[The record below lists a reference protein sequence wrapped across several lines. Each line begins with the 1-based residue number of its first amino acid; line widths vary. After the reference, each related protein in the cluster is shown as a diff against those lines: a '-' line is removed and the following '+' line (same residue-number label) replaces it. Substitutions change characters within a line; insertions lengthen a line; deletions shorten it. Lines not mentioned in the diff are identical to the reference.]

1 MLRGNHH
8 PLCTD
13 VHKFRYA
20 RTAMTSTLISRPP
33 VSAAARHA
41 RIAVALFFL
50 TNGAL
55 FANLLPRYPEIKAAL
70 DLTNTEFGLAVAA
83 YPVGSLIAGLAA
95 AALIRRFRSSRVA
108 LAGTVLISGGV
119 LLAGLAPSWALLAGA
134 LLMVGAADAIVDVA
148 QNSHGLRVQR
158 LFGRSILNSFHAI
171 WSVGAV
177 VGGLLAGGAAALFLP
192 LGVHLTIS
200 GAVFILV
207 GIVAYRLALPGAEP
221 AEVGADAVGADVQN
235 DADGQSDADVQNDG
249 GATSATAAPQRA
261 STPVAVPG
269 RSTKFLLMGSLVLVA
284 ICGIV
289 FEDAG
294 NSWSALYLA
303 NSLHAPAAIAAFGF
317 VALVGAQFIGRIVG
331 DRLVDRFGQR
341 TIARAGGA
349 LAAVGMGT
357 ALAFPSVPLTI
368 VGFAL
373 VGLGSATLVPAAMHA
388 ADELPGFRPGSGI
401 TIVSWLMRL
410 GFLLSPLIVGMIA
423 DASSLRFGL
432 LIVPVA
438 GVLVVVFSAVLSGRP
453 PRAGDADEAASPR

>member
-1 MLRGNHH
+1 
-8 PLCTD
+8 
-13 VHKFRYA
+13 
-20 RTAMTSTLISRPP
+20 MTTTLIPRPP
-33 VSAAARHA
+33 VSVEARHA

-70 DLTNTEFGLAVAA
+70 ELTNTEFGIAVAA
-83 YPVGSLIAGLAA
+83 YPVGSLLAGLAA
-95 AALIRRFRSSRVA
+95 AGLIRRFRSSRVA
-108 LAGTVLISGGV
+108 LAGTIIISCGV
-119 LLAGLAPSWALLAGA
+119 LLAGLAPSWALLAGS
-134 LLMVGAADAIVDVA
+134 LLLVGGADAIVDVA

-158 LFGRSILNSFHAI
+158 LFGRSILNSFHAT

-177 VGGLLAGGAAALFLP
+177 VGGLMAGGAAALFLP

-200 GAVFILV
+200 AAVFIVTGL
-207 GIVAYRLALPGAEP
+207 VAYRLSLPGAEP
-221 AEVGADAVGADVQN
+221 AEGAGSANVAETANGAESTVDAEEGA
-235 DADGQSDADVQNDG
+235 AE
-249 GATSATAAPQRA
+249 TSKAGSAARA
-261 STPVAVPG
+261 IAPVALPARG
-269 RSTKFLLMGSLVLVA
+269 AKFLVMGALVLVA

-303 NSLHAPAAIAAFGF
+303 NSLGSPAAIAAFGF
-317 VALVGAQFIGRIVG
+317 VALVGAQFFGRIAG

-341 TIARAGGA
+341 AIARIGGA
-349 LAAVGMGT
+349 IAAIGMGA

-388 ADELPGFRPGSGI
+388 ADELPGFRTGTGI

-410 GFLLSPLIVGMIA
+410 GFLISPLVVGMIA

-438 GVLVVVFSAVLSGRP
+438 GVLVVLFSAVLSGRSKQP
-453 PRAGDADEAASPR
+453 A

>member
-1 MLRGNHH
+1 
-8 PLCTD
+8 
-13 VHKFRYA
+13 
-20 RTAMTSTLISRPP
+20 MTTTLIPRPP
-33 VSAAARHA
+33 VSVEARHA

-70 DLTNTEFGLAVAA
+70 DLTNTEFGIAVAA
-83 YPVGSLIAGLAA
+83 YPVGSLLAGLAA

-108 LAGTVLISGGV
+108 LAGTIIISCGV

-134 LLMVGAADAIVDVA
+134 LLLVGGADAIVDVA

-177 VGGLLAGGAAALFLP
+177 VGGLMAGGAAALFLP

-200 GAVFILV
+200 AAVFV
-207 GIVAYRLALPGAEP
+207 VTGIVAYRLALPGAEP
-221 AEVGADAVGADVQN
+221 AEVVAGTMDDA
-235 DADGQSDADVQNDG
+235 
-249 GATSATAAPQRA
+249 ATPSPKVE
-261 STPVAVPG
+261 PAVLPG
-269 RSTKFLLMGSLVLVA
+269 RSAKFVLMGALVLVA
-284 ICGIV
+284 VCGIM

-303 NSLHAPAAIAAFGF
+303 NSLGAPAAIAAFGF
-317 VALVGAQFIGRIVG
+317 VALVGAQFVGRIAG

-341 TIARAGGA
+341 SIARIGGA
-349 LAAVGMGT
+349 LAALGMGT

-368 VGFAL
+368 AGFAL

-388 ADELPGFRPGSGI
+388 ADELPGFRAGTGI

-410 GFLLSPLIVGMIA
+410 GFLISPLVVGMIA
-423 DASSLRFGL
+423 DAASLRAGL
-432 LIVPVA
+432 LVVPVA
-438 GVLVVVFSAVLSGRP
+438 GVLVVLFSAVLSGRP
-453 PRAGDADEAASPR
+453 PREVDAGEAASPH

>member
-1 MLRGNHH
+1 
-8 PLCTD
+8 
-13 VHKFRYA
+13 
-20 RTAMTSTLISRPP
+20 MTNTLIPRPP
-33 VSAAARHA
+33 VSVEARHA

-70 DLTNTEFGLAVAA
+70 DLTNTEFGIAVAA
-83 YPVGSLIAGLAA
+83 YPVGSLLAGLAA

-108 LAGTVLISGGV
+108 LAGTIIISCGV

-134 LLMVGAADAIVDVA
+134 LLLVGGADAIVDVA

-177 VGGLLAGGAAALFLP
+177 VGGLMAGGAAALFLP
-192 LGVHLTIS
+192 LGVHLPIS
-200 GAVFILV
+200 AAVFIV
-207 GIVAYRLALPGAEP
+207 TGIVAYRLALPGAEP
-221 AEVGADAVGADVQN
+221 AEVVAGTMDDA
-235 DADGQSDADVQNDG
+235 
-249 GATSATAAPQRA
+249 ATPSPKDE
-261 STPVAVPG
+261 PAVLPG
-269 RSTKFLLMGSLVLVA
+269 RSAKFVLMGALVLVA
-284 ICGIV
+284 VCGIM

-303 NSLHAPAAIAAFGF
+303 NSLGAPAAIAAFGF
-317 VALVGAQFIGRIVG
+317 VALVGAQFVGRIAG

-341 TIARAGGA
+341 SIARIGGA
-349 LAAVGMGT
+349 LAALGMGA

-368 VGFAL
+368 AGFAL

-388 ADELPGFRPGSGI
+388 ADELPGFRAGTGI

-410 GFLLSPLIVGMIA
+410 GFLISPLVVGMIA
-423 DASSLRFGL
+423 DAASLRAGL
-432 LIVPVA
+432 LVVPVA
-438 GVLVVVFSAVLSGRP
+438 GVLVVLFSAVLSGRP
-453 PRAGDADEAASPR
+453 PREVDAGEAASPH

>member
-33 VSAAARHA
+33 VSAEARHA

-83 YPVGSLIAGLAA
+83 YPVGSLVAGLAA
-95 AALIRRFRSSRVA
+95 ATLIRRFRSSRVA

-221 AEVGADAVGADVQN
+221 AEVGADAVDADV
-235 DADGQSDADVQNDG
+235 QSDADVQNDA
-249 GATSATAAPQRA
+249 GATRVTAAPQRA
-261 STPVAVPG
+261 STPVALPG
-269 RSTKFLLMGSLVLVA
+269 RSTKFLLMGALVLVA

-303 NSLHAPAAIAAFGF
+303 NSLDAPAAIAAFGF
-317 VALVGAQFIGRIVG
+317 VALVGAQFIGRIIG

-453 PRAGDADEAASPR
+453 PRAGDADEAASPH

>member
-1 MLRGNHH
+1 
-8 PLCTD
+8 
-13 VHKFRYA
+13 
-20 RTAMTSTLISRPP
+20 MTTTLIPRPP
-33 VSAAARHA
+33 VSVEARHA

-70 DLTNTEFGLAVAA
+70 DLTNTEFGIAVAA
-83 YPVGSLIAGLAA
+83 YPVGSLLAGLAA

-108 LAGTVLISGGV
+108 LAGTIIISCGV

-134 LLMVGAADAIVDVA
+134 LLLVGGADAIVDVA

-177 VGGLLAGGAAALFLP
+177 VGGLMAGGAAALFLP

-200 GAVFILV
+200 AAVFV
-207 GIVAYRLALPGAEP
+207 VTGIVAYRLALPGAEP
-221 AEVGADAVGADVQN
+221 AEVVAGTMDDA
-235 DADGQSDADVQNDG
+235 
-249 GATSATAAPQRA
+249 ATPSPKVE
-261 STPVAVPG
+261 PVVLPG
-269 RSTKFLLMGSLVLVA
+269 RSAKFVLMGALVLVA
-284 ICGIV
+284 VCGIM

-303 NSLHAPAAIAAFGF
+303 NSLGAPAAIAAFGF
-317 VALVGAQFIGRIVG
+317 VALVGAQFVGRIAG

-341 TIARAGGA
+341 SIARIGGA
-349 LAAVGMGT
+349 LAALGMGT

-368 VGFAL
+368 AGFAL

-388 ADELPGFRPGSGI
+388 ADELPGFRAGTGI

-410 GFLLSPLIVGMIA
+410 GFLISPLVVGMIA
-423 DASSLRFGL
+423 DAASLRAGL
-432 LIVPVA
+432 LVVPVA
-438 GVLVVVFSAVLSGRP
+438 GVLVVLFSAVLSGRP
-453 PRAGDADEAASPR
+453 PRAVDAGEAASPH

>member
-1 MLRGNHH
+1 
-8 PLCTD
+8 
-13 VHKFRYA
+13 
-20 RTAMTSTLISRPP
+20 MTTTLIPRPP
-33 VSAAARHA
+33 VSVEARHA

-70 DLTNTEFGLAVAA
+70 DLTNTEFGIAVAA
-83 YPVGSLIAGLAA
+83 YPVGSLLAGLAA

-108 LAGTVLISGGV
+108 LAGTIIISCGV

-134 LLMVGAADAIVDVA
+134 LLLVGGADAIVDVA

-177 VGGLLAGGAAALFLP
+177 VGGLMAGGAAALFLP

-200 GAVFILV
+200 AAVFV
-207 GIVAYRLALPGAEP
+207 VTGIVAYRLALPGAEP
-221 AEVGADAVGADVQN
+221 AEVVAGTMDDA
-235 DADGQSDADVQNDG
+235 
-249 GATSATAAPQRA
+249 ATPSPKVE
-261 STPVAVPG
+261 PVVLPG
-269 RSTKFLLMGSLVLVA
+269 RSAKFVLMGALVLVA
-284 ICGIV
+284 VCGIM

-303 NSLHAPAAIAAFGF
+303 NSLGAPAAIAAFGF
-317 VALVGAQFIGRIVG
+317 VALVGAQFVGRIAG

-341 TIARAGGA
+341 SIARIGGA
-349 LAAVGMGT
+349 LAALGMGT

-368 VGFAL
+368 AGFAL

-388 ADELPGFRPGSGI
+388 ADELPGFRAGTGI

-410 GFLLSPLIVGMIA
+410 GFLISPLVVGMIA
-423 DASSLRFGL
+423 DAASLRAGL
-432 LIVPVA
+432 LVVPVA
-438 GVLVVVFSAVLSGRP
+438 GVLVVLFSAVLSGRP
-453 PRAGDADEAASPR
+453 PREVDAGEAASPH